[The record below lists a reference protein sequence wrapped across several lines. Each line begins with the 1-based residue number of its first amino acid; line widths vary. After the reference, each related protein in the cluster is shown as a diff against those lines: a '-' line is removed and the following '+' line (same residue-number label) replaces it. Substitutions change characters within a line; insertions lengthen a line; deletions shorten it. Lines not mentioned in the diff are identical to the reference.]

1 MHELLEPIDD
11 PVSRYVRHGGQIMLT
26 TVLKST
32 TTLRDLDRLLHPRVP
47 PLVRA
52 PSHIELLSLS
62 HTEESVEEQEIRQS
76 LHIAVVPPPR
86 ATDNT
91 CAENQQSIAAPALPS
106 LPSLSPYRNSDT
118 SPNVDER
125 KVPEPAAPS
134 SLEPASTPSHVYDVA
149 SPARFPHQGHS
160 NFNDTLH
167 PLQAR
172 EGPPLFTSG
181 VVTASEESRLSA
193 VPAVINVAEDDDDEE
208 MPSIDMGSD
217 SD

>member
-1 MHELLEPIDD
+1 
-11 PVSRYVRHGGQIMLT
+11 MLT
-26 TVLKST
+26 NVLKGT

-62 HTEESVEEQEIRQS
+62 HTEESVEEQELRQS
-76 LHIAVVPPPR
+76 LHIAVVPPSR
-86 ATDNT
+86 VTDNT
-91 CAENQQSIAAPALPS
+91 CAENQQSIAAPALRSP
-106 LPSLSPYRNSDT
+106 SPYQNSDT

-181 VVTASEESRLSA
+181 VVTVSEESRLSA
-193 VPAVINVAEDDDDEE
+193 VPAVLNVADDDDDEE